1 LPIERRP
8 KIHPGHRTELVV
20 KPVALPE
27 IDASRC
33 VHGLFASANCEAC
46 ANVCP
51 QRALFVSQ
59 DGLGI
64 LEENCDGC
72 GLCEPAC
79 PQAAITVIGEP
90 GLSETDAGLALFV
103 GCEVTDTGS
112 GCAHRIG
119 LRALADAWRR
129 GVRQIILAKMPC
141 DTCKRGGA
149 VAIEE
154 TCDKLNTLLSSR
166 HAKPIQLSRLDPP
179 AWRKSFERAH
189 AVSSGAPNSA
199 LSRRQLFRAV
209 VTPVAHRPAGEPARV
224 FLPDT
229 GINPLYAFV
238 PVISA
243 DSCLA
248 CDACVRICPHDA
260 LVDLQQSYAAQPERC
275 VGCGL
280 CVDICESDAV
290 AVHPMASSP
299 PQLKL
304 ETRRCGAC
312 GAPFRTPLSQAQE
325 KRLCRICEKVNH
337 AQTLYQVLEDPDD
350 DTSQ

>member
-1 LPIERRP
+1 LPIEERP
-8 KIHPGHRTELVV
+8 EIHPGHRTELVV
-20 KPVALPE
+20 NPVALPE

-33 VHGLFASANCEAC
+33 VHGLFASATCEAC
-46 ANVCP
+46 ANACP

-90 GLSETDAGLALFV
+90 GLSETEAGLALFV
-103 GCEVTDTGS
+103 GCEVSGTGP

-119 LRALADAWRR
+119 LRVLTDAWRR

-141 DTCKRGGA
+141 DTCNRGGA

-154 TCDKLNTLLSSR
+154 ACNKLNTLLSSR
-166 HAKPIQLSRLDPP
+166 RAKPIQLGRLDPP
-179 AWRKSFERAH
+179 QWRKAFERTQ
-189 AVSSGAPNSA
+189 AVNPGAPNSV

-209 VTPVAHRPAGEPARV
+209 VTPAAHRSVGEQAQVV
-224 FLPDT
+224 FPDAET
-229 GINPLYAFV
+229 SPLHAFV

-243 DSCLA
+243 DSCVA
-248 CDACVRICPHDA
+248 CDACVRICPHGA
-260 LVDLQQSYAAQPERC
+260 LTDQQESYAAQPERC

-280 CVDICESDAV
+280 CVDVCESDAV
-290 AVHPMASSP
+290 AIHTMTSSP
-299 PQLKL
+299 PHLQLK
-304 ETRRCGAC
+304 TRRCGAC

-325 KRLCRICEKVNH
+325 KQLCRICEKVNH
-337 AQTLYQVLEDPDD
+337 AQTLYQVLQDPDD